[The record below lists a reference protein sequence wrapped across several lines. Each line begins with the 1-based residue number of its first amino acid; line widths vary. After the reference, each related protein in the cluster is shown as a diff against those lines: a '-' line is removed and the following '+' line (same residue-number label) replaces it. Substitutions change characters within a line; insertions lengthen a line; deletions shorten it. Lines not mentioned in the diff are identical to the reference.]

1 MHKTV
6 TSSSEIQLYVK
17 PNCSKSKKALA
28 YAKSISSRV
37 NTIELVRTNNTG
49 TVWRNIL
56 AKLDKSSKELMDKS
70 LPYYQANVK
79 GREFED
85 RDWTN
90 LLMKNLDL
98 LRSPIAVRGDKAIIL
113 DNPTDI
119 YKL

>member
-1 MHKTV
+1 
-6 TSSSEIQLYVK
+6 
-17 PNCSKSKKALA
+17 
-28 YAKSISSRV
+28 
-37 NTIELVRTNNTG
+37 
-49 TVWRNIL
+49 
-56 AKLDKSSKELMDKS
+56 MDKS